1 MIKRPAFTKTIRF
14 RLALWYSM
22 SFLVLYVLILGGI
35 NLAVGLPISEPSP
48 TAPTPEDQTRAQL
61 RREQQRIL
69 AGYSVIGFAAVLA
82 LGGAGSYLLSGR
94 MLRPVDR
101 VSTLASRISHTNL
114 KERIRHEGPDDEVKR
129 LSDTFDDML
138 ERLEGAFESQKQF
151 LQDASHEL
159 RTPIAIAQTNVEVLE
174 MQEDPTAKDYEHL
187 MQVLK
192 MSLERMNSVNE
203 GLLLLAE
210 GRQTQYKWSEVD
222 MGSLAR
228 EIVDEASGRAEAAQ
242 VHLEVEIASGD
253 VRVMGDST
261 RLKQAI
267 MNLVDNAVKYN
278 KPGGKVKISAKA
290 EGTVV
295 SVEVHDTGIGISQAD
310 LPRVFERFYRVDK
323 SRSRSMG
330 GSGLGLSIVKKIIE
344 DHKGAITADSNPGE
358 GSTFRIVLPRHV

>member
-14 RLALWYSM
+14 RLALWYSVT
-22 SFLVLYVLILGGI
+22 FVVLYVVILGGI
-35 NLAVGLPISEPSP
+35 NVAVGLSRNATTSAPSS
-48 TAPTPEDQTRAQL
+48 DQTGDEVKR
-61 RREQQRIL
+61 QQQVAL
-69 AGYSVIGFAAVLA
+69 AISTVIGFAAVIA
-82 LGGAGSYLLSGR
+82 LGGTCSYLLSGK
-94 MLRPVDR
+94 MLKPVDR
-101 VSTLASRISHTNL
+101 VSSLASRISHTNL
-114 KERIRHEGPDDEVKR
+114 RERIHHQGPDDEVKR

-192 MSLERMNSVNE
+192 MSLERMNSVND

-278 KPGGKVKISAKA
+278 KSGGKVKISAKA
-290 EGTVV
+290 EGSSV
-295 SVEVHDTGIGISQAD
+295 SIEVKDTGIGISEAD

-323 SRSRSMG
+323 SRSRKMG

-344 DHKGAITADSNPGE
+344 DHKGTITVDSIPGE